1 MKKHEADGLDKT
13 SKEPY
18 KPQPIYM
25 VEIRHGIQYEKNNC
39 DKNSG

>member
-25 VEIRHGIQYEKNNC
+25 IEIKSGMEGLQYKV
-39 DKNSG
+39 DKT